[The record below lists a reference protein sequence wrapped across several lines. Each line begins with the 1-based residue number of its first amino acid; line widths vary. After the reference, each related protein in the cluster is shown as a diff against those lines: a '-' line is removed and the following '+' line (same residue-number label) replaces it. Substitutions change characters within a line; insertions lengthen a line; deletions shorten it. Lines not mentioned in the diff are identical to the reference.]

1 MPPPAAPPLTRI
13 AKRAYKR
20 ALARAAVPGQG
31 GTFYRGRRQ
40 TLRQLQGQYCSLTP
54 TPVRSRQRLTAESPA
69 GPHVRYLTLNC
80 GGLSSDVY
88 QELLLTLDALPAS
101 TRPHIVAIQETHW
114 SEDSATEYTTGSW
127 QVISSHRHGYK
138 AAAGVLV
145 LVHRT
150 LLKDAVLAYAEPYP
164 GRVLHVR
171 ITHKS
176 WALDCVVVYQRPLNW
191 QKKQVGTSQD
201 ARDPG
206 PTAAHTR
213 RQVWDSIHG
222 LLSALPQR
230 HTLLLLGDFNT
241 PLARHVRAGPQ
252 VAKWNHR
259 LPADAERLP
268 RLMDDHALTHLTSW
282 SRRSGPTYVCGDQRS
297 VIDHVFTRMTQAVP
311 IARLAGRDPF
321 RIAAW
326 RSGGFHVALSG
337 VLPLVQFLALTV
349 QREVAALLPECH
361 SIDSLNHCL
370 IQVLRRC
377 LPPAVKPSRLAPWQ
391 TRSMREGIRV
401 MWQHYRDWRQ
411 ATSRTG
417 RAIWQAWLHFVKFR
431 KAHGDF
437 RKAGRQARSA
447 WFQGRLDEL
456 QQHAHK
462 KDARSLFQ
470 GVRALAPKTRHTAVQ
485 LRSAE
490 GHILSPFQQAE
501 ILTTHYRK
509 IYTRTLPD
517 PDREMRMPPLQ
528 LDVPELRAALDAL
541 KAHKAV
547 PAHLAPV
554 AIWKLCS
561 AELVPHLQ
569 RIANNF
575 VAAPDL
581 WHAAWW
587 ALLPKITKPTLPKHL
602 RPIGLSEVSSRVIG
616 KVLQCRLRPY
626 VEAYLRDLPQWA
638 YTPGRGTLDAALR
651 VQAHCQQVMQK
662 CQPNRWTVREARV
675 GLPRPLHQVGGLQLS
690 LDLSAAFD
698 TLEWCHI
705 ADALR
710 DADIPMELQ
719 AHIME
724 WHRNIK
730 YHLEIQG
737 QHIEIAASRGIKQ
750 GCLVAP
756 LVWSLVTGGFLYL
769 LALETDP
776 LWVAQDV
783 TAYADDFHAGSR
795 VTNIRGLES
804 LLFRLGSLLDILA
817 QAGLN
822 VNALKSAILYRFKG
836 TFARTWLRQHIRPPL
851 MVIFFACALPPVPST
866 SSQ

>member
-1 MPPPAAPPLTRI
+1 MA
-13 AKRAYKR
+13 
-20 ALARAAVPGQG
+20 
-31 GTFYRGRRQ
+31 
-40 TLRQLQGQYCSLTP
+40 TL
-54 TPVRSRQRLTAESPA
+54 
-69 GPHVRYLTLNC
+69 
-80 GGLSSDVY
+80 
-88 QELLLTLDALPAS
+88 
-101 TRPHIVAIQETHW
+101 
-114 SEDSATEYTTGSW
+114 
-127 QVISSHRHGYK
+127 
-138 AAAGVLV
+138 
-145 LVHRT
+145 
-150 LLKDAVLAYAEPYP
+150 
-164 GRVLHVR
+164 
-171 ITHKS
+171 
-176 WALDCVVVYQRPLNW
+176 
-191 QKKQVGTSQD
+191 
-201 ARDPG
+201 
-206 PTAAHTR
+206 
-213 RQVWDSIHG
+213 
-222 LLSALPQR
+222 
-230 HTLLLLGDFNT
+230 
-241 PLARHVRAGPQ
+241 
-252 VAKWNHR
+252 
-259 LPADAERLP
+259 
-268 RLMDDHALTHLTSW
+268 
-282 SRRSGPTYVCGDQRS
+282 
-297 VIDHVFTRMTQAVP
+297 
-311 IARLAGRDPF
+311 
-321 RIAAW
+321 
-326 RSGGFHVALSG
+326 
-337 VLPLVQFLALTV
+337 
-349 QREVAALLPECH
+349 
-361 SIDSLNHCL
+361 
-370 IQVLRRC
+370 
-377 LPPAVKPSRLAPWQ
+377 SRL
-391 TRSMREGIRV
+391 E
-401 MWQHYRDWRQ
+401 
-411 ATSRTG
+411 TG
-417 RAIWQAWLHFVKFR
+417 YQPYWQAWLHFVKFR

-651 VQAHCQQVMQK
+651 VQAHCQQVMQE
-662 CQPNRWTVREARV
+662 CQPNRWTVREARA

-795 VTNIRGLES
+795 VTNIRGLQS

-836 TFARTWLRQHIRPPL
+836 TFARTWLRQHIRTTPDGDLFRLRTP
-851 MVIFFACALPPVPST
+851 AGALYEFPVVST
-866 SSQ
+866 HTYLGTRISYHDPRVQTLRHRMQLAQVEWSRLRKLVCSKRGLYSEDRIRVWRSSVPATLLYGLAASGLPTGGLAAVRAVYMRQLRAIMRCPCSPQ